1 MVKDRV
7 TKHVMTIMIQVEM
20 DDQVTVVQLKMV
32 LYDQETLQIHQINAN
47 NEIQDTILM
56 IIKILDT
63 VIVEMASKLLK
74 NNVTIMT
81 QTQVMAEAQYV

>member
-1 MVKDRV
+1 
-7 TKHVMTIMIQVEM
+7 M
-20 DDQVTVVQLKMV
+20 DDQVTAVQSKMV
-32 LYDQETLQIHQINAN
+32 IYDQEALQTHQINVN
-47 NEIQDTILM
+47 NETQDTILM